1 MATRSPLRRGDKA
14 SADLARTSQR
24 AAEPAGRPRLGRVLA
39 ALTIALAFSVGVAQ
53 QGGSAVVSFQTDVS
67 TLDPAIGYDWQNWSI
82 IKSLFDGL
90 MDYEPGTTEL
100 VPHLAESYTVSDD
113 GLTYTFVLRD
123 GVVFHN
129 GRELVADDVKY
140 SLERVLDPATQSPG
154 QGFYLSIAGAEEFVA
169 GTAEDVSGIVVVD
182 DRTVAITT
190 AAPDAAILHKLGL
203 NFAHV
208 VPREAVEEAN
218 GDFGHQPV
226 GTGGFQLREWVLGQR
241 LVLERNPNYFE
252 EGLPYLDELT
262 FQIGV
267 DPNVAFLRLQRGEV
281 DILGDGIPSARYTE
295 VLADPV
301 LSELV
306 ATGEQMQ
313 TGYLTINVEM
323 EPFDDVRVRQALNMA
338 INKDRI
344 VRIVNNRAVPA
355 NQILPPLF
363 ESHDDSYAGYPYD
376 PEAAMALL
384 AEAGYPDGF
393 ETVLYAYNVAPNDR
407 IAQAIQADLAEI
419 GVTAELRTQAQSTV
433 IEAGGAGEAPLL
445 WSGGMAWIADYPD
458 PNNFYWPILACAS
471 NIPGGW
477 NWARYCNE
485 DIEARAAHA
494 DTLASADQQEERDE
508 AWRSIFM
515 DIMGDA
521 PWVPIFHELQV
532 SMHSSRITGP
542 TEIFTDPMHIPVHY
556 ELVRMAE

>member
-1 MATRSPLRRGDKA
+1 MEMQESSSHRSSPAHR
-14 SADLARTSQR
+14 LARS
-24 AAEPAGRPRLGRVLA
+24 AAVLLVA
-39 ALTIALAFSVGVAQ
+39 ALTALGSAQ
-53 QGGSAVVSFQTDVS
+53 QGGRAVVSFQVDVS

-90 MDYEPGTTEL
+90 MDYEPGTTDL
-100 VPHLAESYTVSDD
+100 KPHLAESYTVSDD
-113 GLTYTFVLRD
+113 GLTYTFTLRD

-154 QGFYLSIAGAEEFVA
+154 QGFYLSIAGAQEFIDGAADEV
-169 GTAEDVSGIVVVD
+169 TGIRVID
-182 DRTVAITT
+182 DRTIEFTT
-190 AAPDAAILHKLGL
+190 SEPDASFLHKLGL

-208 VPREAVEEAN
+208 VPREAVEAAG

-226 GTGGFQLREWVLGQR
+226 GTGGFMLEEWVLGQR
-241 LVLERNPNYFE
+241 LVLVRNPDYFE
-252 EGLPYLDELT
+252 EGLPYLDELV
-262 FQIGV
+262 FEIGV

-295 VLADPV
+295 VLADPD
-301 LSELV
+301 LSQLV

-313 TGYLTINVEM
+313 TGYVTINVEM

-344 VRIVNNRAVPA
+344 VRILNNRAVPA
-355 NQILPPLF
+355 NQVLPPLF
-363 ESHDDSYAGYPYD
+363 ESYASDYEGYPYD
-376 PEAAMALL
+376 PEAARQLL
-384 AEAGYPDGF
+384 ADAGYPDGF
-393 ETVLYAYNVAPNDR
+393 DTVLYAYNVAPNDR

-419 GVTAELRTQAQSTV
+419 GINAELRTQAQSTV

-471 NIPGGW
+471 NIAGGW

-485 DIEARAAHA
+485 DIEARAATA
-494 DTLASADQQEERDE
+494 DTLASADQHEQRVEE
-508 AWRSIFM
+508 WRQIFV
-515 DIMGDA
+515 DIMADA
-521 PWVPIFHELQV
+521 PWIPIFNELQV
-532 SMHSSRITGP
+532 SMHSSRVTGP
-542 TEIFTDPMHIPVHY
+542 EGIFTDPMHIPVHY
-556 ELVRMAE
+556 ELVRMAD

>member
-1 MATRSPLRRGDKA
+1 MEMQESSSHRSSPAHR
-14 SADLARTSQR
+14 LARS
-24 AAEPAGRPRLGRVLA
+24 AAVLLVA
-39 ALTIALAFSVGVAQ
+39 ALTALGSAQ
-53 QGGSAVVSFQTDVS
+53 QGGRAVVSFQVDVS

-90 MDYEPGTTEL
+90 MDYEPGTTDL
-100 VPHLAESYTVSDD
+100 KPHLAESYTVSDD
-113 GLTYTFVLRD
+113 GLTYTFTLRD

-154 QGFYLSIAGAEEFVA
+154 QGFYLSIAGAQEFIDGAADEV
-169 GTAEDVSGIVVVD
+169 TGIRVID
-182 DRTVAITT
+182 DRTIEFTT
-190 AAPDAAILHKLGL
+190 SEPDASFLHKLGL

-208 VPREAVEEAN
+208 VPREAVEAAG

-226 GTGGFQLREWVLGQR
+226 GTGGFMLEEWVLGQR
-241 LVLERNPNYFE
+241 LVLVRNPNYFE
-252 EGLPYLDELT
+252 EGLPYLDELV
-262 FQIGV
+262 FEIGV

-295 VLADPV
+295 VLADPD
-301 LSELV
+301 LSQLV

-313 TGYLTINVEM
+313 TGYVTINVEM

-344 VRIVNNRAVPA
+344 VRILNNRAVPA
-355 NQILPPLF
+355 NQVLPPLF
-363 ESHDDSYAGYPYD
+363 ESYASDYEGYPYD
-376 PEAAMALL
+376 PEAARQLL
-384 AEAGYPDGF
+384 ADAGYPDGF
-393 ETVLYAYNVAPNDR
+393 DTVLYAYNVAPNDR

-419 GVTAELRTQAQSTV
+419 GINAELRTQAQSTV

-471 NIPGGW
+471 NIAGGW

-485 DIEARAAHA
+485 DIEARAATA
-494 DTLASADQQEERDE
+494 DTLASADQHEQRVEE
-508 AWRSIFM
+508 WRQIFV
-515 DIMGDA
+515 DIMADA
-521 PWVPIFHELQV
+521 PWIPIFNELQV
-532 SMHSSRITGP
+532 SMHSSRVTGP
-542 TEIFTDPMHIPVHY
+542 EGIFTDPMHIPVHY
-556 ELVRMAE
+556 ELVRMAD

>member
-1 MATRSPLRRGDKA
+1 MHTNPPDKRPPTLPPRRGPARRIAAALSAILLGASMVA
-14 SADLARTSQR
+14 SAQ
-24 AAEPAGRPRLGRVLA
+24 E
-39 ALTIALAFSVGVAQ
+39 
-53 QGGSAVVSFQTDVS
+53 QGGSAVVSFQNDVS
-67 TLDPAIGYDWQNWSI
+67 TLDPQVGYDWQNWSI

-90 MDYEPGTTEL
+90 MDYVPGTTEL
-100 VPHLAESYTVSDD
+100 TPHLAESYEVSDD
-113 GLTYTFVLRD
+113 GLTYTFTLRQ
-123 GVVFHN
+123 GVKFHN
-129 GRELVADDVKY
+129 GRELVADDVRY
-140 SLERVLDPATQSPG
+140 TFERVLNPETQSPG
-154 QGFYLSIAGAEEFVA
+154 QGFYLTIAGAQEFIDGAADSIAGVE
-169 GTAEDVSGIVVVD
+169 VVD
-182 DRTVAITT
+182 DYTVRFTT
-190 AAPDAAILHKLGL
+190 SEPDASFLHKLGL

-208 VPREAVEEAN
+208 VPQEAVEAAA

-226 GTGGFQLREWVLGQR
+226 GTGGFMLDEWALGQHIR
-241 LVLERNPNYFE
+241 LVRNPDYFE
-252 EGLPYLDELT
+252 PGLPYLDQLT
-262 FQIGV
+262 FEIGV

-313 TGYLTINVEM
+313 TGYVTINVEM
-323 EPFDDVRVRQALNMA
+323 EPFTDVRVRQALNMA

-363 ESHDDSYAGYPYD
+363 ESYASDYEGYAYD
-376 PEAAMALL
+376 PEAASSLL

-393 ETVLYAYNVAPNDR
+393 DTVLYAYNVAPNDR

-419 GVTAELRTQAQSTV
+419 GVNAELRTQAQSTV
-433 IEAGGAGEAPLL
+433 IEAGGAGQAPLL

-477 NWARYCNE
+477 NWARYCDE
-485 DIEARAAHA
+485 DLEVRAAHA
-494 DTLASADQQEERDE
+494 DTLARADQHEERVNE
-508 AWRSIFM
+508 WRDIFVE
-515 DIMGDA
+515 IMADA
-521 PWVPIFHELQV
+521 PWIPVFNELQV
-532 SMHSSRITGP
+532 SMHSANVTGP
-542 TEIFTDPMHIPVHY
+542 TEIFVDPMHIPVHY
-556 ELVRMAE
+556 ELVRRAQ

>member
-1 MATRSPLRRGDKA
+1 MEMQETSSHRSSRAHRLVR
-14 SADLARTSQR
+14 SAAVL
-24 AAEPAGRPRLGRVLA
+24 LLA
-39 ALTIALAFSVGVAQ
+39 ALTAMGSAQ
-53 QGGSAVVSFQTDVS
+53 QGGRAVVSFQVDVS

-90 MDYEPGTTEL
+90 MDYEPGTTDL
-100 VPHLAESYTVSDD
+100 KPHLAESYTVSDD
-113 GLTYTFVLRD
+113 GLTYTFTLRD

-154 QGFYLSIAGAEEFVA
+154 QGFYLSIAGAQEFIDGAADEV
-169 GTAEDVSGIVVVD
+169 TGIRVID
-182 DRTVAITT
+182 DRTIEFTT
-190 AAPDAAILHKLGL
+190 SEPDASFLHKLGL

-208 VPREAVEEAN
+208 VPREAVEAAG

-226 GTGGFQLREWVLGQR
+226 GTGGFMLEEWVLGQR
-241 LVLERNPNYFE
+241 LVLVRNPNYFE
-252 EGLPYLDELT
+252 EGLPYLDELV
-262 FQIGV
+262 FEIGV

-295 VLADPV
+295 VLADPN
-301 LSELV
+301 LSQLV

-313 TGYLTINVEM
+313 TGYVTINVEM

-344 VRIVNNRAVPA
+344 VRILNNRAVPA
-355 NQILPPLF
+355 NQVLPPLF
-363 ESHDDSYAGYPYD
+363 ESYASDYEGYPYD
-376 PEAAMALL
+376 PEGARQLL
-384 AEAGYPDGF
+384 ADAGYPDGF
-393 ETVLYAYNVAPNDR
+393 DTVLYAYNVAPNDR

-419 GVTAELRTQAQSTV
+419 GVNAELRTQAQSTV

-485 DIEARAAHA
+485 GIEERAATA
-494 DTLASADQQEERDE
+494 DTLASADQHEQRVEE
-508 AWRSIFM
+508 WRQIFV
-515 DIMGDA
+515 DIMADA
-521 PWVPIFHELQV
+521 PWIPIFNELQV
-532 SMHSSRITGP
+532 SMHSSRVTGP
-542 TEIFTDPMHIPVHY
+542 EGIFTDPMHIPVHY
-556 ELVRMAE
+556 ELVRMAD